1 MDELMDMIGADE
13 SASQIT
19 DKIKDLLYAKS
30 ANKVDLARPI
40 VASSLFGEPEVEV
53 DDDEIETEAE
63 LEVEEPE
70 EEAEE

>member
-1 MDELMDMIGADE
+1 MDMIGAEE

-40 VASSLFGEPEVEV
+40 VASSLFGEPSQ
-53 DDDEIETEAE
+53 DESETEAE

-70 EEAEE
+70 EDTEE

>member
-1 MDELMDMIGADE
+1 MDMIGADE

-40 VASSLFGEPEVEV
+40 VASSLFGEPSQ
-53 DDDEIETEAE
+53 DESETEAE